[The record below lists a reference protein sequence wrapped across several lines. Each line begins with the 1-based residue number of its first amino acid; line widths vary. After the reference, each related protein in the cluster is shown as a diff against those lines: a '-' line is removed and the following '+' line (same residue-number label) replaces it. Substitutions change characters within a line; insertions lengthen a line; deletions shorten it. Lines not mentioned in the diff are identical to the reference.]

1 MTVTTGTKPDL
12 SAAELSLEVARE
24 RINPN
29 AFDGLGIAMQDIKL
43 AATLGISEVLPV
55 GGLVTGAG
63 KALLLDE
70 GFEQDRPIGVADLP
84 VFREPA
90 ADQGEDARGQVFSVD
105 PRQDEEAARFRVMDP
120 PDFV

>member
-90 ADQGEDARGQVFSVD
+90 ADRWIHGRMRKRALFTMRC
-105 PRQDEEAARFRVMDP
+105 RLRCR
-120 PDFV
+120 